1 MRTDNQEFTRE
12 DFMVFFRDNQKLHSL
27 TSDDRIEIFK
37 TILTGSSDIT
47 KDLLD
52 GLLKDYSITTLKI
65 VEIENEQ

>member
-52 GLLKDYSITTLKI
+52 GLLKDYSIPTLKI